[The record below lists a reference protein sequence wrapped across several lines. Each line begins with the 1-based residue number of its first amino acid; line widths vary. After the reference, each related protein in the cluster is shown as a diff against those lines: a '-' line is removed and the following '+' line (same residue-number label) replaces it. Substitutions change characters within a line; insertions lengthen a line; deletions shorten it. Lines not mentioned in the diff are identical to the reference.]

1 MPYSPIS
8 QGGRGGR
15 GNTAFKRGLNRAPTM
30 AELGERC
37 EEQWLE
43 LEMKLVADVGIV
55 GVPNAGKSTLLAALS
70 NAKCVPPVC
79 FLSPSIRF
87 AARLETTRVRID
99 WTKSSLRALFGAVAK
114 RTVVCVDSR
123 RAFNAQ
129 DTRPTANLSI
139 HDPATKPSKNDVLIL
154 PIRMQ
159 L

>member
-99 WTKSSLRALFGAVAK
+99 WTKSSTFHCAEGPLWGGREAHGC
-114 RTVVCVDSR
+114 VCGFKKS
-123 RAFNAQ
+123 FQ
-129 DTRPTANLSI
+129 CTRHKANS
-139 HDPATKPSKNDVLIL
+139 
-154 PIRMQ
+154 
-159 L
+159 